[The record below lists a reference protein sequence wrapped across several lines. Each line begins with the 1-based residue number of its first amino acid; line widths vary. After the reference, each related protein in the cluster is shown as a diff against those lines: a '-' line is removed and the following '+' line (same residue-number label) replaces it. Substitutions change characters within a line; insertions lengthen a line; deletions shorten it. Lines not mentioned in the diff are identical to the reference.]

1 MAQGGP
7 MGATLRMP
15 GVPSHMV
22 VIEPEEGGSFLV
34 HDPSFGGTYEVTR
47 DWIERYV
54 SGGVV
59 RL

>member
-1 MAQGGP
+1 
-7 MGATLRMP
+7 MGATLQMP

-22 VIEPEEGGSFLV
+22 VIEPEEGAGFLV
-34 HDPSFGGTYEVTR
+34 RDPSFGGTYEVTR

-54 SGGVV
+54 SGGVF